1 MDHIKSDLLWS
12 YISGELLEK
21 DYNEVKTHLNSC
33 SNCSKDYQIIFEL
46 HKNLGEIQHHT
57 PSMRFSRNVTDYIQK
72 SQRLDKQNAFWL
84 IFTKRAIV
92 IAIGLAI
99 FIAFYQVTIIDVTIK
114 YFDLEVKDFSS
125 PTLVMLSTSVI
136 LWILY
141 GIDRSLN
148 FYLKINRGSGYDIN
162 TL

>member
-1 MDHIKSDLLWS
+1 
-12 YISGELLEK
+12 
-21 DYNEVKTHLNSC
+21 
-33 SNCSKDYQIIFEL
+33 
-46 HKNLGEIQHHT
+46 
-57 PSMRFSRNVTDYIQK
+57 MRFPRNVTDYIQK
-72 SQRLDKQNAFWL
+72 CQRLDKQNAFWL
-84 IFTKRAIV
+84 IFTKKAIV

-148 FYLKINRGSGYDIN
+148 FYSKINRGSGYDIN